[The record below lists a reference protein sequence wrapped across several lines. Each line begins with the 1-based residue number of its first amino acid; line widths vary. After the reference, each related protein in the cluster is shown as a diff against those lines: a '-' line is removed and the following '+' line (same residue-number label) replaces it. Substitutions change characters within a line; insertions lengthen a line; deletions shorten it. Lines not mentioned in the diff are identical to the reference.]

1 MKIPSWDEHQ
11 LYSNSRTTATRSC
24 TGTCKRC
31 SSSSCC
37 PGTSDANDD
46 HDKRTAK
53 SQTPSVMFSDQDS
66 VIHNVLSLSEFSD
79 DEVRACW
86 FSRGEY
92 NSFKRNSLLTLSL
105 NRTGDLSPDD
115 PEHSMRGLECRTRE
129 LTDSRRILRYR
140 AATAVFEEQARQRG
154 TGVRDPEALSE
165 CYHSISWHG
174 MYDAHCQGLADEQ
187 DCLPVFTMEAAENE
201 GDLFAVP
208 MGATSNKRNT
218 VLSKIISFDRIEPE
232 EDEAIAGFQSHLW
245 SSDAP
250 FNVNSFFNEMSLGIV
265 VAAA

>member
-1 MKIPSWDEHQ
+1 MKIPAWDEHQ
-11 LYSNSRTTATRSC
+11 LYSNSSTT
-24 TGTCKRC
+24 GKR

-37 PGTSDANDD
+37 PAAGDANDD
-46 HDKRTAK
+46 HDKAAT
-53 SQTPSVMFSDQDS
+53 SQTPSVMFSEQDI
-66 VIHNVLSLSEFSD
+66 VVHNVLSLSEYS
-79 DEVRACW
+79 EEEMRACW

-92 NSFKRNSLLTLSL
+92 NSFKRNSLVTLSL

-115 PEHSMRGLECRTRE
+115 PEHTMRGLECRTRE

-140 AATAVFEEQARQRG
+140 AAAAVFDEQARQRD

-187 DCLPVFTMEAAENE
+187 DCLPVFTMEVAENE

-208 MGATSNKRNT
+208 VGATSNKRNT

-232 EDEAIAGFQSHLW
+232 EEEEAIVGFKSHLW

-250 FNVNSFFNEMSLGIV
+250 FNLNSFFNEMSLGIA